1 MVSTRERVDSESR
14 IPLEG
19 LLQVMPGGF
28 NAIPDIVQRR
38 AVLSQMLSATP
49 VPENPN
55 IEISNHIAKGPAG
68 DIAVRVYSPKNVSK
82 PAPGLIY
89 IHGGGMIMGGL
100 DGEDGTCQM
109 MADRLGAVIAS
120 VDYRKA
126 PEDPYPAAPEDCYA
140 ASSWVFENAAELGMH
155 PENIGI
161 YGHSAGGGLAIAVA
175 LMAKDRSGPKF
186 SFMAPIYPMIDDRN
200 VTESSKL
207 VTDVGIWDRAGS
219 LEAWGWYLGGKE
231 ADHYAAP
238 ARAKDLTGLPP
249 AYIDVGELDMFRDE
263 DIEFAKRLAEANV
276 QVEFHLWPGAYHASE
291 IFAPEATLSATI
303 WNTRLAGVKRLMGS

>member
-1 MVSTRERVDSESR
+1 MSTRERVDPESR

-38 AVLSQMLSATP
+38 EVLSQMLSATP
-49 VPENPN
+49 VPPNPN
-55 IEISNHIAKGPAG
+55 VEISNHVAQGPAG
-68 DIAVRVYSPKNVSK
+68 DLAIRVYSPKNASK
-82 PAPGLIY
+82 PAPGIVY

-126 PEDPYPAAPEDCYA
+126 PENPYPAAPEDCYA
-140 ASSWVFENAAELGMH
+140 GASWVFENATDLGID
-155 PENIGI
+155 PANIGI
-161 YGHSAGGGLAIAVA
+161 YGQSAGGGLTLAVV
-175 LMAKDRSGPKF
+175 LMARDRGGPKF

-200 VTESSKL
+200 TTESSKL

-219 LEAWGWYLGGKE
+219 IEAWGWYLGGAE
-231 ADHYAAP
+231 ADHFAAP
-238 ARAKDLTGLPP
+238 ARAKDLSGLPP

-291 IFAPEATLSATI
+291 VFAPEANLSATI
-303 WNTRLAGVKRLMGS
+303 WNTRIAAIKRLMGH

>member
-1 MVSTRERVDSESR
+1 MSTGERVDPESR

-38 AVLSQMLSATP
+38 EVLSQMLSATP
-49 VPENPN
+49 VPPNPN
-55 IEISNHIAKGPAG
+55 VEISNHIAQGPAG
-68 DIAVRVYSPKNVSK
+68 DLAVRVYSPKSASK
-82 PAPGLIY
+82 PAPGIVY

-126 PEDPYPAAPEDCYA
+126 PENPYPAAPEDCYA
-140 ASSWVFENAAELGMH
+140 GASWVFENASDLGIDTA
-155 PENIGI
+155 NIGI
-161 YGHSAGGGLAIAVA
+161 YGQSAGGGLTLAVV
-175 LMAKDRSGPKF
+175 LMARDRGGPKF

-200 VTESSKL
+200 TTESSKL

-219 LEAWGWYLGGKE
+219 IEAWGWYLGGAE
-231 ADHYAAP
+231 ADQYAAP
-238 ARAKDLTGLPP
+238 ARAKDLSGLPP

-291 IFAPEATLSATI
+291 VFAPEANLSATI
-303 WNTRLAGVKRLMGS
+303 WNTRIAAIKRLMGH